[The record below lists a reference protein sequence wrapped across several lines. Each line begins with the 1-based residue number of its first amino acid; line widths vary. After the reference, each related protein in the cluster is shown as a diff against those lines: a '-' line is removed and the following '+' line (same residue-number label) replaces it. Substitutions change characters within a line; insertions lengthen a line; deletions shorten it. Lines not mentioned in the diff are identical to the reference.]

1 MSISIPSH
9 LPEFS
14 HDIPE
19 QNNLNK
25 PSKPKNTKDGLTRN
39 DFSSKREILNRFVER
54 METYKKLD
62 YTSNDNKY
70 VDVKIILDEKF
81 ISKKLLNEDEAVEEE
96 TWTAFRRLSSSI
108 ETKLNA
114 KRLAIENKLLNL
126 VKAPLKKASR
136 LLLKKESSHKEFRAI
151 KHFLKQLETQQNQI
165 LNRFHKDVEKNVF
178 LDENMK
184 YSIYKIVNLKKI

>member
-1 MSISIPSH
+1 MSISIPNH

-25 PSKPKNTKDGLTRN
+25 PSKAKNAKNAMTRN

-54 METYKKLD
+54 MEPYKKLD

-81 ISKKLLNEDEAVEEE
+81 ISKKLLNEDEAIEEE
-96 TWTAFRRLSSSI
+96 TWTAFRRLSSNI

-126 VKAPLKKASR
+126 VKIPLKKASR

-165 LNRFHKDVEKNVF
+165 LNRLHKDVEKNVF

-184 YSIYKIVNLKKI
+184 YSIYKIVNL

>member
-1 MSISIPSH
+1 MSISIPNN

-14 HDIPE
+14 HNIPE
-19 QNNLNK
+19 QSNLNK
-25 PSKPKNTKDGLTRN
+25 PSKAKNTKIAKTSKDL
-39 DFSSKREILNRFVER
+39 SLKREILNRFVDR
-54 METYKKLD
+54 MEPYKKLD

-70 VDVKIILDEKF
+70 VDVKVILDEKF
-81 ISKKLLNEDEAVEEE
+81 ISKKLLNEDEAIEEE
-96 TWTAFRRLSSSI
+96 TWTAFRRLSSGI

-126 VKAPLKKASR
+126 VKVPLKKASI
-136 LLLKKESSHKEFRAI
+136 LLMKKESSHKEYRAI
-151 KHFLKQLETQQNQI
+151 KNFLKQLETQQNQI
-165 LNRFHKDVEKNVF
+165 LNRFQKDVEKNMF